1 MAPGEGLML
10 REVLFTTYNT
20 KMKENPIN
28 WEACIPELENFKKA
42 MIVPHLVKSVR
53 KGLFSEWLNFW
64 DEFPMDFEL
73 LKQRYLSSPLYEK
86 DQKRLKWQ
94 EQSAAMASKSTA
106 AAAVAADAK

>member
-1 MAPGEGLML
+1 
-10 REVLFTTYNT
+10 
-20 KMKENPIN
+20 
-28 WEACIPELENFKKA
+28 
-42 MIVPHLVKSVR
+42 
-53 KGLFSEWLNFW
+53 
-64 DEFPMDFEL
+64 MDFEL